1 MGLGPDGRVLRDD
14 SATLRQRS
22 ERALLAE
29 FPVTNDD
36 DDDDDYSEEEEAAV
50 EKRPP
55 PPAKLGAKRTRAT
68 ARRSP
73 PERIARGR
81 EKTRVDSPEPVPGDA
96 GTAERVG
103 DPATPSGVNAVEGD
117 GSRRESPAEDATN
130 AARRDREV
138 ARFAS
143 IRGRVFSGSGDA
155 TIRVNDDDDA
165 PEGPASPTRRGPKP
179 DSVSR
184 GTSSKRR
191 RVAMTARTL
200 GGFESTGMF
209 SRVLAAVTPSALK
222 ARGDDRC
229 SRQSNAALPSEGTTT
244 SIIPREDRLPPL
256 RPKARMGG
264 PRGRQLWRKV
274 REHKNLLIGRNSG
287 EASAGASSY
296 WRRHAGVA
304 AFLFSVDL
312 DVHGRKRNRG
322 EALRKAAT
330 KLSRRTRFPE
340 DEVFKK
346 ELASLKDLT
355 RAETHL
361 LCKERGLR
369 VRDGADRS
377 VIDADVLK
385 ARLLHY
391 AHARFGNDWFEPS
404 PFGRNKRGYY
414 APLITAFAQC
424 VLVSSVT
431 VGTTYAAYAFAE
443 QWHAAQNCHKIWN
456 WMNPQCQAADFMRTH
471 AKQAVY
477 RWYYQ
482 VGSVIALRAGAWFD
496 AISKEAG
503 RLAAE
508 ATDSLASKMDVEG
521 KNGDATVSRRG
532 ERARR

>member
-36 DDDDDYSEEEEAAV
+36 DDDDDDSEEEETAV

-55 PPAKLGAKRTRAT
+55 PPAKSGAKRTRAT
-68 ARRSP
+68 ARRSA
-73 PERIARGR
+73 PERIARFR
-81 EKTRVDSPEPVPGDA
+81 EKTRVDSPEPAPGDA
-96 GTAERVG
+96 GTAELVG
-103 DPATPSGVNAVEGD
+103 DPGTPNGVNAVEGD

-138 ARFAS
+138 ARIAS
-143 IRGRVFSGSGDA
+143 IGGRVFSGSGA
-155 TIRVNDDDDA
+155 RRVRDDDDA
-165 PEGPASPTRRGPKP
+165 PEVPASPTRRGPKP

-191 RVAMTARTL
+191 RVAMTARAF
-200 GGFESTGMF
+200 GGFESTF

-222 ARGDDRC
+222 NVGAARGDDAT
-229 SRQSNAALPSEGTTT
+229 RQTRAAEPSGTTMR
-244 SIIPREDRLPPL
+244 SIPREDRLPPL

-264 PRGRQLWRKV
+264 PRGRQLWQKV
-274 REHKNLLIGRNSG
+274 RDNKNLLVGRNSG
-287 EASAGASSY
+287 GGAGVSSY
-296 WRRHAGVA
+296 WRRRAGVA

-312 DVHGRKRNRG
+312 DVNGRKRNRG

-340 DEVFKK
+340 DAGFLK

-355 RAETHL
+355 RAETHA

-369 VRDGADRS
+369 VRDGVDRS

-443 QWHAAQNCHKIWN
+443 QWHATQNCHKIWN

-508 ATDSLASKMDVEG
+508 ATEGLASKMELEG
-521 KNGDATVSRRG
+521 RNGDETVSRE